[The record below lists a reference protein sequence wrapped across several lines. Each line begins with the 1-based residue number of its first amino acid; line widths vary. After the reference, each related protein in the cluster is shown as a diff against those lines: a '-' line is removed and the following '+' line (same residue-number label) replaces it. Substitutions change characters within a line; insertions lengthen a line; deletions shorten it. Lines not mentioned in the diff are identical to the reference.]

1 MKETLKETL
10 LHTGLLWF
18 RALMGA
24 GIAAHG
30 AVKIFGGK
38 MDAFSRGVAGMG
50 FPLPEFFAW
59 SAALSEFAGGIFI
72 ILGLYTRPAAFFVAL
87 TMAAAAFLKHAGDPF
102 SDKELALAY
111 GAAAVM
117 FMIAGPGRFSV
128 DSRSA

>member
-1 MKETLKETL
+1 MKEALKETL
-10 LHTGLLWF
+10 LHAGLLWF
-18 RALMGA
+18 RGLMGA

-38 MDAFSRGVAGMG
+38 MEGFTRGVAQMG

-59 SAALSEFAGGIFI
+59 AAALSEFAGGIFI
-72 ILGLYTRPAAFFVAL
+72 VLGLYTRPAAFFVTL
-87 TMAAAAFLKHAGDPF
+87 TMAAAVFLRHAGDPF

-117 FMIAGPGRFSV
+117 FLIAGPGRYSV